1 MLCIMLIVFFFCEFY
16 FLFGFFGFCVYTY
29 ITLDIDGLV
38 GVTGRW
44 GMGDGGWEMGDG
56 KWEVG
61 NGR

>member
-1 MLCIMLIVFFFCEFY
+1 MYTWEW
-16 FLFGFFGFCVYTY
+16 FFGFCVYTY

>member
-1 MLCIMLIVFFFCEFY
+1 MLCIMLIVCFFCEFY
-16 FLFGFFGFCVYTY
+16 FFICFFGFCVYTY

>member
-1 MLCIMLIVFFFCEFY
+1 MHYAYSML
-16 FLFGFFGFCVYTY
+16 FLVSFILYLVFFGFCVYTY

>member
-1 MLCIMLIVFFFCEFY
+1 MLCIMLIVCFFCEFY

-44 GMGDGGWEMGDG
+44 EMGDGGWEMGNG
-56 KWEVG
+56 K
-61 NGR
+61 